1 MNYVVKRDIER
12 FSLLHDVQGKVHG
25 LLGKRNWMHMQR
37 LEYVKL
43 QLEGLYPLLYKT
55 VFTLENNG
63 SMFS

>member
-1 MNYVVKRDIER
+1 
-12 FSLLHDVQGKVHG
+12 
-25 LLGKRNWMHMQR
+25 MQR

-55 VFTLENNG
+55 VFTLENKG